1 MIQLVNADAFR
12 RQATLNITW
21 AGQNGD
27 LPNPI
32 AFDAPDADIRRW
44 AAEAVRAGIPG
55 ISADAGVSFRDFVVE
70 RFSATHDLPNR
81 VVLRPETPFG

>member
-1 MIQLVNADAFR
+1 MIQLVNADAFQ

-27 LPNPI
+27 LPHPI
-32 AFDAPDADIRRW
+32 AFNAPDADIRRW
-44 AAEAVRAGIPG
+44 ATEAVRTGIPG
-55 ISADAGVSFRDFVVE
+55 ITADFDASFRDFVVE

-81 VVLRPETPFG
+81 VVLRPRTPFG